1 MQLKKLEKKKKTN
14 TLKGNRRNELIKI
27 KQKLVSGGE
36 KKKQK
41 TYSTTNRAKSWIL
54 GRKKKQKARAKTR

>member
-1 MQLKKLEKKKKTN
+1 MQLKKLEKKKTN

-36 KKKQK
+36 KKKAENLQHNKQSQK
-41 TYSTTNRAKSWIL
+41 LDLREK
-54 GRKKKQKARAKTR
+54 KKKQKARAKTR